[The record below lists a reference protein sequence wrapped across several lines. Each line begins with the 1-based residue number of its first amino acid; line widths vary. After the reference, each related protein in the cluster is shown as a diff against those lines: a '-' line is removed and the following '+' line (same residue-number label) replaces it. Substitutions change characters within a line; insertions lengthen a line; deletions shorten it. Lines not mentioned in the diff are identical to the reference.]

1 MPETNLRGIHRAA
14 EQEATTLETMSTPFL
29 INVITPL
36 SIIFCLLCGLTTI
49 VVFLYW
55 KKRCEKGSD
64 VSNVLL
70 LVVSSSYLTS
80 SVMSTLV
87 LVSIFTQ
94 ANNGT
99 IFPCFVF
106 NIERF
111 CDKIQ
116 LISTLLLSVI
126 ITWRNVWPDHYA
138 TIRQCALKRISG
150 LVSLVLFTYQT
161 RR

>member
-1 MPETNLRGIHRAA
+1 MLGTI
-14 EQEATTLETMSTPFL
+14 SIPFL
-29 INVITPL
+29 INVLTPL
-36 SIIFCLLCGLTTI
+36 SIIFCLLCGLTTT

-55 KKRCEKGSD
+55 KRRCEKGSD
-64 VSNVLL
+64 VSNFLL
-70 LVVSSSYLTS
+70 LVVSSSHLTS
-80 SVMSTLV
+80 SVMSTLIF
-87 LVSIFTQ
+87 VSIFMQ

-106 NIERF
+106 NINRF
-111 CDKIQ
+111 CDKVQ
-116 LISTLLLSVI
+116 MISTLLLSVI